1 MPAATTFLKV
11 TNRAS
16 GALDG
21 AIGVGDP
28 IAVVLHAGEGAL
40 FPAVYPFHITIDA
53 EILEC
58 TLRVADTLTCTRAA
72 EGTANAGHAN
82 DAPVQLRVTA
92 QIVTELQT
100 AVNNCE
106 TVGAF
111 TNEAEGITAK
121 WTWTLAAGIHIARR
135 IGADIA
141 DRSYWSDDRIAW
153 GTGGAGAD
161 TEIGRG
167 GANLLTTPDDI
178 QFGAGPA
185 SAGVIRLSNATYI
198 YARNAAGA
206 ANYLVIGLNAADQ
219 IAMQAPIK
227 HELAAGTVAFSA
239 YVLGAGN
246 PKTTIEHGQIQFGPG
261 GAGALDVNLYR
272 NGANILRS
280 DDAFRDDAGFFVN
293 IAPTLTD
300 GIRVYKSFAAVAG
313 IVSGA
318 WLEVVN
324 NAGGAS
330 AAAVIGV
337 RAIVTIQGANPPSNY
352 AYGGLYACVHDA
364 AAALARGIGA
374 RFDVEINNAA
384 SITEGRGIEVKFNR
398 SAGAGEIIT
407 ARGIYINN
415 PTGGLAPTTLVGIYL
430 QNLVAGVTNISIQ
443 SLGGH
448 MRHVGAATFGAD
460 ATPAVGSIIDLQTT
474 TGAFLLSRLTTAQI
488 AALPGVADGMIL
500 YNASLP
506 GIQAR
511 VNAAWITLGVGN
523 TPGSSM
529 AAPHLFDD
537 FIGGNNSSGQ
547 IGELQ
552 WIVAASAGT
561 TIAAQTGVAG
571 HPGILRIVVPATS
584 GYYAA
589 MYLSQSIAPIIPADY
604 FDITF
609 VFRVPT
615 IATATACYRVG
626 LSFSPTLDPPTDGL
640 YLEKKTGDANWFF
653 CSRSAGA
660 DRTRTDTGIAV
671 DTSWRKI
678 RIWRTSAAD
687 ISFKLDAGGVTIHNV
702 SIPTNPLTPMAFAKT
717 NAVASAYI
725 EADAFDMYITGLAR

>member
-206 ANYLVIGLNAADQ
+206 ANYLVIGLNGTNE

-227 HELAAGTVAFSA
+227 HELVAGTVAFRA

-246 PKTTIEHGQIQFGPG
+246 PMTTIEHGQIQFGPG

-474 TGAFLLSRLTTAQI
+474 TGAFLLSRLTTAQV

-500 YNASLP
+500 YNSSLP

-537 FIGGNNSSGQ
+537 FIGGVAGSGE

-552 WIVAASAGT
+552 WTVASSSGSSIT
-561 TIAAQTGVAG
+561 MQPGVLG
-571 HPGILRIVVPATS
+571 HPGIVRVGTGATI
-584 GYYAA
+584 GNLAA
-589 MYLSQSIAPIIPADY
+589 CYLGQGVAAIDPDDY
-604 FDITF
+604 FDITL
-609 VFRVPT
+609 VFRAGDV
-615 IATATACYRVG
+615 IGANNVWRMG
-626 LSFSPTLDPPTDGL
+626 LGFSPTVDPPADGL
-640 YLEKKTGDANWFF
+640 YVERKAGEATWFF
-653 CSRSAGA
+653 TSRSGGV
-660 DRTRTDTGIAV
+660 DRTRTNTGVGI
-671 DTSWRKI
+671 DTSWRKL
-678 RIWRTSAAD
+678 RIYRKDAATVT
-687 ISFKLDAGGVTIHNV
+687 FKLDAGGAIDHTV
-702 SIPTNPLTPMAFAKT
+702 SLPTTSLAPMFFAKT
-717 NAVASAYI
+717 GIANYAYFYM
-725 EADAFDMYITGLAR
+725 DAMDLYITGLTR